1 LNPLDKFKRSAFLQ
15 NVSVMMGGT
24 IIASVIPAIIQPILT
39 RIYTADDI
47 GLYNLYFYFIGTFTC
62 IASLRYDLAV
72 PLPDNKEDTD
82 RVAILS
88 LIMSAIVSSL
98 LMIPAYFFR
107 FEIAALLNSPRMSF
121 WILIVPAGV
130 FFGGVYQT
138 FNYWLIRH
146 QAFKAS
152 AINRISQKITDSALM
167 VGLGYMK
174 ISGGQI
180 IGEFTGRVALGFTA
194 LFQSVN
200 KGFTFKSYDAKRI
213 RQLASKYRDFPLFNS
228 LPALAD
234 SIGLYIPGMFISSF
248 FGEAETGY
256 YGITR
261 FVLSIPLII
270 ISRNIAQVL
279 FERYAAK
286 RNQQQPVYH
295 EVKKLFL
302 YLIVATVPFVLIL
315 VLFAPALFAFVFGD
329 EWRIS
334 GEYTQ
339 ILALSYA
346 LRFVNGSITVV
357 FSALEKIRVASY
369 WQMYFFI
376 VICSLGF
383 LKYFDVTMVQFL
395 WILML
400 VESVSYIIYI
410 YLGLRV
416 SKDYDKSLKVK

>member
-1 LNPLDKFKRSAFLQ
+1 
-15 NVSVMMGGT
+15 VSVLMGGT
-24 IIASVIPAIIQPILT
+24 IIASIIPAIVQPVLT
-39 RIYTADDI
+39 RIYTSEDI
-47 GLYNLYFYFIGTFTC
+47 GLYNLYFYFIGIFTC

-88 LIMSAIVSSL
+88 LIMSAIVATL
-98 LMIPAYFFR
+98 LMIPAYCFR
-107 FEIAALLNSPRMSF
+107 FEIASILNSPRMSR
-121 WILIVPAGV
+121 WILIVPVGV

-146 QAFKAS
+146 RAFKES
-152 AINRISQKITDSALM
+152 AINRISQKVADSALM

-174 ISGGQI
+174 IAGGQI
-180 IGEFTGRVALGFTA
+180 IGEFTGRVALGITA
-194 LFQSVN
+194 LFQSIH
-200 KGFTFKSYDAKRI
+200 KGFTFKSFDASRI
-213 RQLASKYRDFPLFNS
+213 RQLAFKYRDFPLFNS

-234 SIGLYIPGMFISSF
+234 AIGLYIPGMFISSF

-286 RNQQQPVYH
+286 KNRHEPVYH
-295 EVKKLFL
+295 EVKKLFFYLL
-302 YLIVATVPFVLIL
+302 YATIPFVIIL
-315 VLFAPALFAFVFGD
+315 ELFAPPLFAFIFGE

-334 GEYTQ
+334 GEYTR
-339 ILALSYA
+339 ILAISYA
-346 LRFVNGSITVV
+346 LRFINGSITVI
-357 FSALEKIRVASY
+357 FSALEKIRIASY
-369 WQMYFFI
+369 WQIYFFVI
-376 VICSLGF
+376 ICSLGL
-383 LKYFDVTMVQFL
+383 LKNSGITIEQFL

-400 VESVSYIIYI
+400 VESISYIIYI
-410 YLGLRV
+410 YLGLKV
-416 SKDYDKSLKVK
+416 SKEYDRSLKRN